1 VIERYPEEEDMRD
14 GEEQLAIA
22 KDAILHRALS
32 LGVNFLD
39 IADMY
44 GVGKN
49 EELAGRAIRDRRATR

>member
-1 VIERYPEEEDMRD
+1 MRD